1 MRPLKQTRGKPAGK
15 GSHSL
20 LKGPKAGDDSKGKSG
35 KLTSTKNKIRGVER
49 LLRKVGGSF
58 SCVQSP
64 LVPVTAVV
72 TGWDGQQA

>member
-20 LKGPKAGDDSKGKSG
+20 LKGPRAGDDKKGRSG

-49 LLRKVGGSF
+49 LLRKVNGSF
-58 SCVQSP
+58 CYSERKN
-64 LVPVTAVV
+64 LVPLTAVV
-72 TGWDGQQA
+72 TGWG